1 MLCFLPVRCV
11 CIVDSPMIVNVGPSV
26 NQQLTV
32 TLYESTRLECHAEGN
47 PAPRY
52 QWLHRRSKDGEE
64 EIVIRSEDRY
74 LHITNVTYE
83 HQVLCHPFSHT
94 RRSSRHFVVN
104 KQYSVLILYV

>member
-1 MLCFLPVRCV
+1 MCSVSFRSDV

-83 HQVLCHPFSHT
+83 HQVLCFL
-94 RRSSRHFVVN
+94 
-104 KQYSVLILYV
+104 QGGI